1 MDTLIWVG
9 IAFTAGGIVGCVAMG
24 VMAGAGMQ
32 DERERH
38 KAEQKAEYD
47 RGYYQGQYDAV
58 VRKIF
63 APLGVCNEQA

>member
-1 MDTLIWVG
+1 MDISIWVA
-9 IAFTAGGIVGCVAMG
+9 IAFMAGGVVGCVAMG

-32 DERERH
+32 DERDRH
-38 KAEQKAEYD
+38 KVEQKAEYD

-63 APLGVCNEQA
+63 APLGVNNEQA